1 MNSMS
6 LSLYDTLSRK
16 ILPVRPIDGET
27 LRFYC
32 WGPMI
37 CITELFLQRVANEI
51 ANQGE
56 QA

>member
-1 MNSMS
+1 MS